1 MTRLV
6 MLDPGGPE
14 RAERMR
20 PYLPA
25 GWEVSVAASRAA
37 GDQEAALAGADF
49 AITGD
54 VPVTAAMM
62 AVPGLKAVHKWG
74 VGYDNIDLDAA
85 RRHGVRV
92 LRTTGSN
99 AVSVAETTLGLILA
113 LGRNLVRGHVGIE
126 RGEWRKGELSPTSM
140 TLSGKTVGIVGMGYI
155 GKALA
160 RLLSGFGCTL
170 LYSKRTP
177 LAQAE
182 EADLGIRFAPLEELL
197 RAADVVTLNCELND
211 STRNLI
217 DASALAMMK
226 PDALLVNAARGG
238 VLVEADLAEAL
249 RAGQLRG
256 AAVDVFATEPIT
268 RDNPLLGID
277 RVILT
282 PHVGAISADGF
293 CRSVTRMMENLE
305 AIERGRAPRDID
317 ILV

>member
-14 RAERMR
+14 RAERVR

-25 GWEVSVAASRAA
+25 GWDISVAASRAA
-37 GDQEAALAGADF
+37 GDQEAALRNAQF

-54 VPVTAAMM
+54 VPVTASMM

-74 VGYDNIDLDAA
+74 VGYDNIDLDGA
-85 RRHGVRV
+85 RAHGVRV

-113 LGRNLVRGHVGIE
+113 LCRNLVRGHAGIE

-140 TLSGKTVGIVGMGYI
+140 TLSGKTVGVVGLGYI

-160 RLLSGFGCTL
+160 RLLRGFGCTI

-177 LAQAE
+177 LSEAE
-182 EADLGIRFAPLEELL
+182 EEALGVQFAPLDELL
-197 RAADVVTLNCELND
+197 RTSDVVTLNCELNG

-217 DASALAMMK
+217 DARALSLMK
-226 PDALLVNAARGG
+226 PEALLVNAARGG
-238 VLVEADLAEAL
+238 VLVEADLAAAL
-249 RAGQLRG
+249 RAGHLRG
-256 AAVDVFATEPIT
+256 AAVDVFETEPIPA
-268 RDNPLLGID
+268 DNPLIGID

-293 CRSVTRMMENLE
+293 VRSVTRMMENLK
-305 AIERGRAPRDID
+305 AIEDGRPPREID
-317 ILV
+317 VLV

>member
-14 RAERMR
+14 RLERVR
-20 PYLPA
+20 PYLPE
-25 GWEVSVAASRAA
+25 GWDVSVAASRGAD
-37 GDQEAALAGADF
+37 DQEAALENAQF

-62 AVPGLKAVHKWG
+62 SVPGLKAVHKWG
-74 VGYDNIDLDAA
+74 VGYDNIDLEAA
-85 RRHGVRV
+85 RTHGVRV

-126 RGEWRKGELSPTSM
+126 GGAWRKAELSPTSM
-140 TLSGKTVGIVGMGYI
+140 TLSGKTVGIVGLGYI

-160 RLLSGFGCTL
+160 RLLRGFGCTI
-170 LYSKRTP
+170 LYSKRTA
-177 LAQAE
+177 LSEAE
-182 EADLGIRFAPLEELL
+182 EESLGVRFAPLDELL
-197 RAADVVTLNCELND
+197 RTSDVVALNCELNE
-211 STRNLI
+211 STRNLV
-217 DASALAMMK
+217 DARALSLMK

-238 VLVEADLAEAL
+238 VVVEVDLADAL
-249 RAGQLRG
+249 RAGHLRG
-256 AAVDVFATEPIT
+256 AAVDVFETEPIT
-268 RDNPLLGID
+268 ADNPLIGID

-282 PHVGAISADGF
+282 PHLGAISSDGF
-293 CRSVTRMMENLE
+293 ARSVARMMENFK
-305 AIERGRAPRDID
+305 AIEEGRPPRDID

>member
-1 MTRLV
+1 MTLLV
-6 MLDPGGPE
+6 MLDPGGE
-14 RAERMR
+14 QRMDRVR

-25 GWEVSVAASRAA
+25 GWDVAVAASRAA
-37 GDQEAALAGADF
+37 EDQEAALRGADF

-54 VPVTAAMM
+54 VPVTARMFAT
-62 AVPGLKAVHKWG
+62 PGLKAVHKWG

-85 RRHGVRV
+85 RANGVRV

-99 AVSVAETTLGLILA
+99 AVAVAETTLGLILA

-126 RGEWRKGELSPTSM
+126 RGEWRKGEVAPSSM
-140 TLSGKTVGIVGMGYI
+140 ILSGKTVGIVGFGYI

-160 RLLSGFGCTL
+160 RLLSGFGCTI

-177 LAQAE
+177 LTAE
-182 EADLGIRFAPLEELL
+182 EEAELDVRFAPLDTLL
-197 RAADVVTLNCELND
+197 GVADVVTLNLELNA

-217 DASALAMMK
+217 DARAIALMK

-238 VLVEADLAEAL
+238 VMVEADLAEAL
-249 RAGQLRG
+249 RAGHLRG
-256 AAVDVFATEPIT
+256 AATDVFETEPIT
-268 RDNPLLGID
+268 PDNPLIGID

-282 PHVGAISADGF
+282 PHVGALSGDVSQ
-293 CRSVTRMMENLE
+293 SVTRMMDNFR
-305 AIERGRAPRDID
+305 AIKDGQAPREID